1 MYLLKE
7 RKFVIVLQLFPSSS
21 IYMMVV
27 MPSCCKVL
35 EVLGVP
41 LGILGGEEVIKIE
54 KIQVSITGR
63 A

>member
-1 MYLLKE
+1 M
-7 RKFVIVLQLFPSSS
+7 
-21 IYMMVV
+21 YMMVV

-35 EVLGVP
+35 EVLGIPISV
-41 LGILGGEEVIKIE
+41 LGGEEVITIE